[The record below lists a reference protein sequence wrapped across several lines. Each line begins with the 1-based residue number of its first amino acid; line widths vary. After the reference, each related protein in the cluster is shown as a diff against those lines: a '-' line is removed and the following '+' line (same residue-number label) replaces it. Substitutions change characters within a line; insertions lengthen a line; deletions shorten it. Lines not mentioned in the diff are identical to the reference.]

1 LKNVLPIRKSSIDA
15 ILADTFMRSD
25 LSERIKGYYLS
36 RMLTALRGVM
46 VSTFRA
52 HQLAPGG
59 KMDRDRSL
67 MFSEI
72 NKFSYIDYVVSV
84 LVRLAPVLI
93 FGIVAG
99 ILFGPSELF
108 SISFAGGFAAFLL
121 TWPLMLMWDTLVSS
135 SWVNKKELFFAFYAA
150 YIVSF
155 FLVAR
160 CGAIL
165 GIWLRSIVGLAR
177 LPESAQEKIDTG
189 IRMTWREVVVNIM
202 GAGVINI
209 LVYAWNVT
217 LPLSAPNR

>member
-1 LKNVLPIRKSSIDA
+1 MKNVLPIRKSSIDA

-25 LSERIKGYYLS
+25 LSERIEGYYLS

-155 FLVAR
+155 F
-160 CGAIL
+160 
-165 GIWLRSIVGLAR
+165 
-177 LPESAQEKIDTG
+177 
-189 IRMTWREVVVNIM
+189 
-202 GAGVINI
+202 
-209 LVYAWNVT
+209 
-217 LPLSAPNR
+217 

>member
-1 LKNVLPIRKSSIDA
+1 
-15 ILADTFMRSD
+15 
-25 LSERIKGYYLS
+25 
-36 RMLTALRGVM
+36 M

-52 HQLAPGG
+52 HQFAPGG

-67 MFSEI
+67 MFSQI

-93 FGIVAG
+93 
-99 ILFGPSELF
+99 
-108 SISFAGGFAAFLL
+108 
-121 TWPLMLMWDTLVSS
+121 
-135 SWVNKKELFFAFYAA
+135 
-150 YIVSF
+150 
-155 FLVAR
+155 